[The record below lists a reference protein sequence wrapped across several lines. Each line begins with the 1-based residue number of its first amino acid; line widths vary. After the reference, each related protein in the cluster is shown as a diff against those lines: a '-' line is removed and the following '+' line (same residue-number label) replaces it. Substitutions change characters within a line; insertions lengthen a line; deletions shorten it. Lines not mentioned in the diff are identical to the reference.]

1 MELNIVD
8 LVLLICF
15 LPAAVQGLR
24 KGLVDQLIGLMSLIL
39 GAFIAFKFSSALT
52 VRLAPTFPSVDGKLI
67 NVLSFAIIMAA
78 VFIVLRI
85 LGGML
90 KKLIRITTLGWF
102 DRLCG
107 FIFAILAAALLIGL
121 VLNLFASLNTKI
133 QLVSQETLD
142 ASCLYNYIRS
152 LCETVF
158 PFIKKLFNA

>member
-15 LPAAVQGLR
+15 LPGAVQGLR
-24 KGLVDQLIGLMSLIL
+24 RGLVDQLIGLISLIL
-39 GAFIAFKFSSALT
+39 GAFIAFRFSSALT
-52 VRLAPTFPSVDGKLI
+52 VRLAPTFPGVDGKLI
-67 NVLSFAIIMAA
+67 NVLSFAILMAV
-78 VFIVLRI
+78 VFVVLRI

-90 KKLIRITTLGWF
+90 KKVISISTLGWL

-107 FIFAILAAALLIGL
+107 FVFAILASALVIGL
-121 VLNLFASLNTKI
+121 VLNLFNALNSTI
-133 QLVSQETLD
+133 HFVDQETLD
-142 ASCLYNYIRS
+142 ASCLYNWIRS